1 MLLRNNFF
9 VYQSITFFTIFFL
22 FIPFSQSFAGP
33 DLRPVNKPSLLI
45 NSDKQFEFAE
55 YYFSNKEYFRA
66 IGEYKRFVYFFP
78 EDIRVEL
85 AMFRTGMSYF
95 HGKHFTNAIDSFK
108 TLIDRYVNTNFSIK
122 SYFMISESHVKLK
135 AYGPAIINLQNL
147 IAVTDDGNVRDKAY
161 YRIGWIYIETAS
173 WEKARLY
180 FSKISAQNKDKYR
193 LERLAAELNKEK
205 LVPKKY
211 PGLAGFFSIIPGAGF
226 LYCERYQDALIAFL
240 LNGGLMYAAYE
251 SFDNGHN
258 ALGGVIAFVEIG
270 FYAGNI
276 YGAITSAHK
285 YNRNKTGQFIE
296 KLKYNTKVNLS
307 ADINN
312 QGVCLS
318 LQFAF

>member
-1 MLLRNNFF
+1 MLIRKNFF
-9 VYQSITFFTIFFL
+9 AYQSITFFTIFFL
-22 FIPFSQSFAGP
+22 FIPFSQSFAGT
-33 DLRPVNKPSLLI
+33 DLKPVNKPSLLI

-78 EDIRVEL
+78 EDIRVES

-95 HGKHFTNAIDSFK
+95 HGKHFTEAIDSFK
-108 TLIDRYVNTNFSIK
+108 TLIDRYVNTDFSIK
-122 SYFMISESHVKLK
+122 SYLMISESYVKLK

-147 IAVTDDGNVRDKAY
+147 IAITDDKNVRDKAY

-173 WEKARLY
+173 WEKARLC

-193 LERLAAELNKEK
+193 LERLASELDKEK

-276 YGAITSAHK
+276 YGAISSAHK

-307 ADINN
+307 ADIKN

>member
-161 YRIGWIYIETAS
+161 YRIGWIYTETAS

-193 LERLAAELNKEK
+193 LERLAAELDKEK

>member
-95 HGKHFTNAIDSFK
+95 HGKHFTEAIDSFK

-193 LERLAAELNKEK
+193 LERLAAELDKEK